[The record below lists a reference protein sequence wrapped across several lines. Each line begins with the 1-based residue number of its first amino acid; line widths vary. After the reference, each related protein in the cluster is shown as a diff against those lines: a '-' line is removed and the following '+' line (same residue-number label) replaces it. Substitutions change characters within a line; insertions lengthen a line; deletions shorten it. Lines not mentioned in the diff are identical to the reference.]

1 MKMPKLKRPDI
12 DIQDVHIY
20 GGLLLGGVGGWQVS
34 PAWTLIAIAVVLVL
48 MGVFA
53 PRARSE

>member
-1 MKMPKLKRPDI
+1 MKMPKLPDI

-34 PAWTLIAIAVVLVL
+34 PAWTLIALAVVLVL